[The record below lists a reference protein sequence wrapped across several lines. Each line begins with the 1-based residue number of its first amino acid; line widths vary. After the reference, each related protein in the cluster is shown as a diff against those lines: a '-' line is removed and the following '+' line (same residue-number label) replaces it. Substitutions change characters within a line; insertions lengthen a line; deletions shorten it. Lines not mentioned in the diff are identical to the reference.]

1 MKARATKK
9 TKGKTTEV
17 KVVFKL
23 IQRTVLPKSAN
34 KIIETNRGQ
43 NEVWI
48 AKKGDVNTIKY

>member
-23 IQRTVLPKSAN
+23 IQRIVLPMIAN

-43 NEVWI
+43 NEV
-48 AKKGDVNTIKY
+48 